1 MSEEF
6 SYEEVVRRKL
16 ARIETIINHRTE
28 YGNFEDEESQLLEW
42 LVSERERLAERLAE
56 AEKQIKTLQNAVFY
70 LRG

>member
-6 SYEEVVRRKL
+6 SYEEVVRRKI

-70 LRG
+70 MRG